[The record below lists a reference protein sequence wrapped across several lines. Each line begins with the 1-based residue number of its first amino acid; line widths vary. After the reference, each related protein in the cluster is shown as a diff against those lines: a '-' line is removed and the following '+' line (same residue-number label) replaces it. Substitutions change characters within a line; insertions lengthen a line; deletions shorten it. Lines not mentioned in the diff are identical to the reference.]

1 MNSKQVDRG
10 DRTALVLAGGGSLGA
25 VQIGMLQALVGRVQI
40 HFVVGSSV
48 GAINAA
54 HFAMDPTPGGVTT
67 LVQFWQQV
75 RRRNVFPVSPR
86 KDDSP
91 ADGWPGYRIG
101 GALNTV
107 VRKPTA

>member
-1 MNSKQVDRG
+1 MD
-10 DRTALVLAGGGSLGA
+10 GG
-25 VQIGMLQALVGRVQI
+25 
-40 HFVVGSSV
+40 
-48 GAINAA
+48 
-54 HFAMDPTPGGVTT
+54 
-67 LVQFWQQV
+67 
-75 RRRNVFPVSPR
+75 PR